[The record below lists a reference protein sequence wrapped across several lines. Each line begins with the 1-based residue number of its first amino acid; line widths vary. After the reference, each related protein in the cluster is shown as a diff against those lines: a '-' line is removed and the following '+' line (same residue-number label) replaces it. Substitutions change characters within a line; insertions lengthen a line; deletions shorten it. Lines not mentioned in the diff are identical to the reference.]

1 MNRGKKVNPRRR
13 PASQAD
19 VERAKRTAV
28 SQAINQ
34 TQAIVFLALLDK
46 EGWDREQLLK
56 LWHEVGGCLGQHCPG
71 LYQTAGYHRHPA
83 AGIRDRPAC
92 LKGDRF

>member
-1 MNRGKKVNPRRR
+1 MSGKKVNPRRQ
-13 PASQAD
+13 PASRAD

-34 TQAIVFLALLDK
+34 TQAIVFMALLDK

-56 LWHEVGGCLGQHCPG
+56 LWREVCDVSDSIAQ
-71 LYQTAGYHRHPA
+71 GYIKLPDIIDTLRQEY
-83 AGIRDRPAC
+83 GIDLRV
-92 LKGDRF
+92 

>member
-1 MNRGKKVNPRRR
+1 MKSNKKVNPRR

-28 SQAINQ
+28 SLAISQ

-46 EGWDREQLLK
+46 EGWGREQLLK
-56 LWHEVGGCLGQHCPG
+56 LWHEVGDVSNSIAQ
-71 LYQTAGYHRHPA
+71 GYINLPDIIDTLRREY
-83 AGIRDRPAC
+83 GIDLRA
-92 LKGDRF
+92 

>member
-1 MNRGKKVNPRRR
+1 MKSNKKVNPRRR

-28 SQAINQ
+28 SLAISQ

-56 LWHEVGGCLGQHCPG
+56 LWHEVRDVSDSIAQ
-71 LYQTAGYHRHPA
+71 GYIKLPDIIDTLRREY
-83 AGIRDRPAC
+83 GIDLRI
-92 LKGDRF
+92 

>member
-1 MNRGKKVNPRRR
+1 MKSNKKVNPRRR

-28 SQAINQ
+28 SLAISQ

-56 LWHEVGGCLGQHCPG
+56 LWHEVGDVSDSIAQ
-71 LYQTAGYHRHPA
+71 GYIKLPDIIDTLRREY
-83 AGIRDRPAC
+83 GIDLRA
-92 LKGDRF
+92 

>member
-28 SQAINQ
+28 SLAISQ

-56 LWHEVGGCLGQHCPG
+56 LWHEVRAVSDSIAQ
-71 LYQTAGYHRHPA
+71 GYINLPDIIDTLRREY
-83 AGIRDRPAC
+83 GIDLRA
-92 LKGDRF
+92 